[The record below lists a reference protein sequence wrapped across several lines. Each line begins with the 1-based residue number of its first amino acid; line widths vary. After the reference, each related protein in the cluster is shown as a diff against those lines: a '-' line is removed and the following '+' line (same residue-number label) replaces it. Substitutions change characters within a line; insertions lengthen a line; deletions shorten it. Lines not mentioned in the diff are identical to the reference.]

1 MNKNIKKILTTLE
14 ENGFKAYLVGGFVRD
29 TLIGRETFDVDICTN
44 ALPKDLF
51 SIFNADSNNYG
62 GIRMQ
67 VGSYNVDITTFR
79 EDRNYVN
86 RHPNEVV
93 YIDSLQD
100 DLKRRDFTI
109 NAICMDK
116 DSKVIDLLNGVED
129 LNNRTV
135 RMIGDIDI
143 KLEEDPLRILR
154 AVRFATVL
162 DFDIDNDLYEGLKK
176 HYKLV
181 DTLSKNRI
189 KEEFDKILISKNFL
203 KGLELLK
210 ELGILDLLDI
220 SYNDI
225 YYVQDLLGM
234 WSQINVSNMPF
245 TNNEKK
251 SIIKIAEVVR
261 VGSINRETLFK
272 YGLYI
277 NTIAGLILNIK
288 LDEINKMYKEMPIK
302 ERRDIDITTEEIIK
316 LLDLKDGRVINSI
329 YEDLIDKLLN
339 DELENNNEEIKGYL
353 LRK

>member
-1 MNKNIKKILTTLE
+1 MNKNIRKILETLE
-14 ENGFKAYLVGGFVRD
+14 SHGFKAYLVGGFVRD

-62 GIRMQ
+62 GVRLQ

-79 EDRNYVN
+79 EDKNYIN
-86 RHPNEVV
+86 RRPSEVV
-93 YIDSLQD
+93 YIDSLSD

-116 DSKVIDLLNGVED
+116 SDNVIDLLNGVED
-129 LNNRTV
+129 LNNRTIK
-135 RMIGDIDI
+135 MIGDIQT
-143 KLEEDPLRILR
+143 KLNEDPLRILR

-162 DFDIDNDLYEGLKK
+162 DFDIDSELYLGLKNN
-176 HYKLV
+176 YKLV
-181 DTLSKNRI
+181 NTLSKTRI
-189 KEEFDKILISKNFL
+189 KEELDKILISKNFL

-210 ELGILDLLDI
+210 ELGILKLLDI
-220 SYNDI
+220 TYDDI
-225 YYVQDLLGM
+225 VYVQDVLGM

-251 SIIKIAEVVR
+251 SIINIAGVVR
-261 VGSINRETLFK
+261 NGVINNKTLFK

-288 LDEINKMYKEMPIK
+288 LDEINKMYKELPIK
-302 ERRDIDITTEEIIK
+302 ERKDLDITTEEIIN
-316 LLDLKDGRVINSI
+316 LLEIKDGKVISTI
-329 YEDLIDKLLN
+329 YEDLVSKILDN
-339 DELENNNEEIKGYL
+339 EVVNNNKEIKEYL